1 MVTNQQL
8 AAFFSALGNERRL
21 KIIENIEKGISNPG
35 QLSKK
40 MDTARSTIEKHI
52 RVLVE
57 GGVLEKDPGLNP
69 EGQLRVYYKVRE
81 NVRKLLEMVRR
92 QEIY

>member
-21 KIIENIEKGISNPG
+21 KIVENIEKGISNPG

-40 MDTARSTIEKHI
+40 MDIARSTIEKHI

-81 NVRKLLEMVRR
+81 KACKLLEMVRS